1 MKNLNTVK
9 LIDKA
14 SYVQ

>member
-9 LIDKA
+9 LIDTA